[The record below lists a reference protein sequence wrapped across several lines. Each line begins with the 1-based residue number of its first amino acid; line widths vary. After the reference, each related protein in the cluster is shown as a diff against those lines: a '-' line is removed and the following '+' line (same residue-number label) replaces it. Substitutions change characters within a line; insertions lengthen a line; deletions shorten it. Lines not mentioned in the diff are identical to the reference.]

1 MWPENPA
8 CIVAFALTAAL
19 ESYCTVGIELVQG
32 RACLLKRD
40 SLIKVVES
48 VIRHRGEQIADHS
61 RFPTEL
67 IVQQVDMLM
76 PKSNFVIDDCISVLA
91 ALGLHQ
97 VDSLPKVYID
107 QAVAFKKNP
116 HRWMNPKPV
125 STVFTEE
132 QSVLVPVSTEMQRVP
147 VSTEK
152 HLGPVPTEK
161 QLVLTAYRN
170 MTHDE
175 LVETL
180 WKTHVVLSKTKRRVK
195 NCRDKLRRSL
205 VKNYKLKQQ
214 NRQLVSQKEYF
225 KHEVTR
231 S

>member
-1 MWPENPA
+1 MWSENPA
-8 CIVAFALTAAL
+8 CLVAFALTSAL

-107 QAVAFKKNP
+107 QAVASKKNP
-116 HRWMNPKPV
+116 HRWMHLKPV
-125 STVFTEE
+125 STVSTEE
-132 QSVLVPVSTEMQRVP
+132 QSVLVPVSTEMQLVPVSTEMQRVP

-180 WKTHVVLSKTKRRVK
+180 WKTNQQLSNNKRHLLSTRKKV
-195 NCRDKLRRSL
+195 RRL
-205 VKNYKLKQQ
+205 W
-214 NRQLVSQKEYF
+214 
-225 KHEVTR
+225 
-231 S
+231 

>member
-1 MWPENPA
+1 MSDASNL
-8 CIVAFALTAAL
+8 AFVLMSAL

-107 QAVAFKKNP
+107 QAVASKKNP
-116 HRWMNPKPV
+116 HRWMDPKPV
-125 STVFTEE
+125 STVSTEE
-132 QSVLVPVSTEMQRVP
+132 QSVLVPVSTEMQLVP

-152 HLGPVPTEK
+152 QLGPVSTEK
-161 QLVLTAYRN
+161 QLVLTAFRN

-180 WKTHVVLSKTKRRVK
+180 WKTNQQLSNNKRHLLSTRKKV
-195 NCRDKLRRSL
+195 RRL
-205 VKNYKLKQQ
+205 W
-214 NRQLVSQKEYF
+214 
-225 KHEVTR
+225 
-231 S
+231 

>member
-1 MWPENPA
+1 MWRENPA
-8 CIVAFALTAAL
+8 CLDAFALTSAL

-76 PKSNFVIDDCISVLA
+76 PKSKFVIDDCISVLA

-107 QAVAFKKNP
+107 QAVASKKNL
-116 HRWMNPKPV
+116 HKWMDPKPV
-125 STVFTEE
+125 STASTEE
-132 QSVLVPVSTEMQRVP
+132 QSVLVPVSTEMQLVP
-147 VSTEK
+147 VSTECNVCLCPLK
-152 HLGPVPTEK
+152 STLGLCPLKSNLYLLPI
-161 QLVLTAYRN
+161 
-170 MTHDE
+170 
-175 LVETL
+175 ET
-180 WKTHVVLSKTKRRVK
+180 
-195 NCRDKLRRSL
+195 
-205 VKNYKLKQQ
+205 
-214 NRQLVSQKEYF
+214 
-225 KHEVTR
+225 
-231 S
+231 